1 MIKEII
7 YKKKLYALIIK
18 KGFRKKIARGI
29 FNALVEFKDKYE
41 NAIINE

>member
-18 KGFRKKIARGI
+18 KGFKKKKVFLFLQKIVPI
-29 FNALVEFKDKYE
+29 SKLVT
-41 NAIINE
+41 